1 MKHIKNIIFD
11 FDGTLVDT
19 APLIVKT
26 MQAAIE
32 ELSLPEKTDEEC
44 RATIG
49 LRLEEI
55 PMVLWGLDE
64 IQSAIFAKVYRRIF
78 NDLKKPDAA
87 QCFPGVTEGLQKL
100 YDCGYGLAIASSRS
114 SKSLDEY
121 VNAFGWNKVLSAV
134 LGGNDVV
141 HGKPAPDAVLNICK
155 KLDWNANDCLVV
167 GDAVYDIMMGRN
179 AGSVTCGVS
188 YGNHD
193 RDKLNTAKPDFIVDS
208 FEELV
213 RFILS

>member
-55 PMVLWGLDE
+55 PMVLWGLNE

-87 QCFPGVTEGLQKL
+87 QCFRCDRRATEAL
-100 YDCGYGLAIASSRS
+100 
-114 SKSLDEY
+114 
-121 VNAFGWNKVLSAV
+121 
-134 LGGNDVV
+134 
-141 HGKPAPDAVLNICK
+141 
-155 KLDWNANDCLVV
+155 
-167 GDAVYDIMMGRN
+167 
-179 AGSVTCGVS
+179 
-188 YGNHD
+188 
-193 RDKLNTAKPDFIVDS
+193 
-208 FEELV
+208 
-213 RFILS
+213 